1 MMSAE
6 AGVTLNVDFSGGVF
20 TDTSDRLTPTR
31 RFWVYEA
38 ENLLTYHDL
47 IYSDSV
53 EGNWGIGRARTCPRS
68 HN

>member
-1 MMSAE
+1 MLISAVVSLQIP
-6 AGVTLNVDFSGGVF
+6 ASRHCPLQG
-20 TDTSDRLTPTR
+20 

-53 EGNWGIGRARTCPRS
+53 EGNWGIGAGKNISKVTQLENAR
-68 HN
+68 NQA